1 MKYLNER
8 YPGID
13 YDVIF
18 TAIDYLDDPSHESW
32 VPEWGKVNDTL
43 NNTQTTIY
51 TDSEADIEALINLT
65 NEDVQ
70 KILDEYWAS
79 K

>member
-1 MKYLNER
+1 MKER

-18 TAIDYLDDPSHESW
+18 TAIDYLDDPNHESW
-32 VPEWGKVNDTL
+32 VPEWGKVNDAL
-43 NNTQTTIY
+43 NNAQTTIY
-51 TDSEADIEALINLT
+51 TEAELDIANLMNIT
-65 NEDVQ
+65 NEDMQ
-70 KILDEYWAS
+70 KILDGYWAG